1 MAIPKEDL
9 YKLIDRLPDS
19 EAPAAARYLQYLIE
33 LGEHPAARALLWAP
47 DDDESLTDEERAA
60 IEEALIDSEP
70 PVEHA
75 EIRREFGL

>member
-19 EAPAAARYLQYLIE
+19 EA
-33 LGEHPAARALLWAP
+33 PAARALLWAP

-60 IEEALIDSEP
+60 IEEAQTDSEP

-75 EIRREFGL
+75 EIHREFGL